1 MSYEHM
7 YPIQLMDSASI
18 SKKVIPLGNTIN
30 PLRRNHPA
38 ASAELGMLFC
48 VFLAQTANICT

>member
-1 MSYEHM
+1 MSHEHM
-7 YPIQLMDSASI
+7 YPSQLIDSASI

-30 PLRRNHPA
+30 PLRRKQPA
-38 ASAELGMLFC
+38 ARAELGMLFC